1 MQSIIWMF
9 HHELNYLK
17 SEKIQ
22 YKALKIVSNSNES
35 YDALFLRDNLVPIHQ
50 KHLRMLAAE
59 IFRSLKDINPD
70 FIISYFII
78 K

>member
-1 MQSIIWMF
+1 MF
-9 HHELNYLK
+9 HHKLDYLK

>member
-35 YDALFLRDNLVPIHQ
+35 YDALFLRDN
-50 KHLRMLAAE
+50 
-59 IFRSLKDINPD
+59 
-70 FIISYFII
+70 
-78 K
+78 